1 MNALTQ
7 SIAIRGVDLSDR
19 LVMPPMASG
28 KPNPDGTVS
37 DSLVEYYKEKS
48 QGGYLGLVITEHA
61 FVCQQGKAHGGQ
73 LSIAREEDIPGLRR
87 LADAIHNNGVKAVAQ
102 ISHAGGAANPQD
114 TGMEPVSASAVQSP
128 RAKAGAPLPRAMT
141 VGEIQAV
148 VEAFAQAACRA
159 QKAGFDGVELH
170 AAHGYLLN
178 QFYSPLTNHRTDA
191 YTGATL
197 AGRLRF
203 LLEAVEAVR
212 AAVGQELLLAVR
224 LGAGDDMPG
233 GTTVEDSVRA
243 CQLLEQAGVDLLDI
257 SGGFCGPYRGGSKEQ
272 GYFSDWS
279 QTVTVSYLLICM
291 LPLFCAKLANTIF
304 VDLTSYKNLMISK
317 NKILGVMEEPEESG
331 SMEPFQTDTH
341 EITFDHVDFAYV
353 PGEPVLKQA
362 TFTVPDQ
369 KLTAIVGDSGSGK
382 STILNLIAKYY
393 EPSGGAISIGGRPT
407 GRVAAERVLEQIS
420 MVDQDVFLFDDTIRD
435 NIRHARPD
443 ATDGEIEA
451 ACREA
456 NCDGFIRS
464 MEKGY
469 DTPTGENGNLLSG
482 GERQR
487 ISISRAILKNS
498 PILLLD
504 EATASLDVE
513 NETKVQGALSRLLQG
528 KTVLVIAHRMRTV
541 AGADHIVVLD
551 DGHVAQQGAPAELME
566 QGGLYRRMVEL
577 QSESAQWRLNGAEAE
592 PF

>member
-159 QKAGFDGVELH
+159 QEAGFDGVELH

-212 AAVGQELLLAVR
+212 AAVGQEFLLAVR
-224 LGAGDDMPG
+224 LGTGDDMPG
-233 GTTVEDSVRA
+233 GT
-243 CQLLEQAGVDLLDI
+243 
-257 SGGFCGPYRGGSKEQ
+257 RGGLPPVGSGQ
-272 GYFSDWS
+272 GRP
-279 QTVTVSYLLICM
+279 CRRGPGAAEG
-291 LPLFCAKLANTIF
+291 LPL
-304 VDLTSYKNLMISK
+304 
-317 NKILGVMEEPEESG
+317 G
-331 SMEPFQTDTH
+331 
-341 EITFDHVDFAYV
+341 
-353 PGEPVLKQA
+353 
-362 TFTVPDQ
+362 
-369 KLTAIVGDSGSGK
+369 
-382 STILNLIAKYY
+382 
-393 EPSGGAISIGGRPT
+393 
-407 GRVAAERVLEQIS
+407 
-420 MVDQDVFLFDDTIRD
+420 
-435 NIRHARPD
+435 
-443 ATDGEIEA
+443 
-451 ACREA
+451 
-456 NCDGFIRS
+456 
-464 MEKGY
+464 EKGCIHR
-469 DTPTGENGNLLSG
+469 SG
-482 GERQR
+482 QR
-487 ISISRAILKNS
+487 MNQIAVLPDFSGMIEVLGISHNQII
-498 PILLLD
+498 
-504 EATASLDVE
+504 
-513 NETKVQGALSRLLQG
+513 GC
-528 KTVLVIAHRMRTV
+528 TV
-541 AGADHIVVLD
+541 
-551 DGHVAQQGAPAELME
+551 
-566 QGGLYRRMVEL
+566 
-577 QSESAQWRLNGAEAE
+577 
-592 PF
+592 

>member
-87 LADAIHNNGVKAVAQ
+87 LADVLHNNGVKAVAQ

-191 YTGATL
+191 YTSATL

-212 AAVGQELLLAVR
+212 AAVGQEFLLAVR
-224 LGAGDDMPG
+224 LGTGDDIPG

-279 QTVTVSYLLICM
+279 QTVKRRCPCRCWSQEG
-291 LPLFCAKLANTIF
+291 LPSQRL
-304 VDLTSYKNLMISK
+304 
-317 NKILGVMEEPEESG
+317 P
-331 SMEPFQTDTH
+331 
-341 EITFDHVDFAYV
+341 
-353 PGEPVLKQA
+353 
-362 TFTVPDQ
+362 
-369 KLTAIVGDSGSGK
+369 
-382 STILNLIAKYY
+382 
-393 EPSGGAISIGGRPT
+393 
-407 GRVAAERVLEQIS
+407 
-420 MVDQDVFLFDDTIRD
+420 
-435 NIRHARPD
+435 
-443 ATDGEIEA
+443 A
-451 ACREA
+451 ACWKRA
-456 NCDGFIRS
+456 RQ
-464 MEKGY
+464 
-469 DTPTGENGNLLSG
+469 TLSAWAA
-482 GERQR
+482 RC
-487 ISISRAILKNS
+487 
-498 PILLLD
+498 
-504 EATASLDVE
+504 
-513 NETKVQGALSRLLQG
+513 
-528 KTVLVIAHRMRTV
+528 
-541 AGADHIVVLD
+541 
-551 DGHVAQQGAPAELME
+551 
-566 QGGLYRRMVEL
+566 
-577 QSESAQWRLNGAEAE
+577 
-592 PF
+592 

>member
-114 TGMEPVSASAVQSP
+114 TGMEPVSASAVQTP

-159 QKAGFDGVELH
+159 QEAGFDGVELH

-191 YTGATL
+191 YTSATL

-279 QTVTVSYLLICM
+279 QAVTVSYLLICM

-393 EPSGGAISIGGRPT
+393 EPTGGTIAIGGRPT
-407 GRVAAERVLEQIS
+407 DHVAAERVLEQIS

-469 DTPTGENGNLLSG
+469 DTPTGENGAKLSG

-487 ISISRAILKNS
+487 ISIARALLKDA
-498 PILLLD
+498 PIVLLD

-577 QSESAQWRLNGAEAE
+577 QSESAQWRLNGAEA
-592 PF
+592 